1 MNEIQGEMEALTE
14 ETEKYGKHMNSLYRL
29 IQYVEDSNSAKTIH
43 DDTQEPNER
52 ILHLST
58 VQTDHER
65 KERKERK
72 LKKRLNA
79 IHLELQDMRKD
90 IEDYV
95 DDIVFELEK

>member
-14 ETEKYGKHMNSLYRL
+14 ETEKYGKHLNSLYRL
-29 IQYVEDSNSAKTIH
+29 IQYVEDSNSAKIIH
-43 DDTQEPNER
+43 DDTPEPNER

-58 VQTDHER
+58 VQTDH
-65 KERKERK
+65 ERKERK

-90 IEDYV
+90 IEDYM